1 MRFIFLIAS
10 VAVAPISLIGAGICF
25 AGYLGLWY
33 YQFSNDLL

>member
-25 AGYLGLWY
+25 AGYLVVGF
-33 YQFSNDLL
+33 YQMKHDLL